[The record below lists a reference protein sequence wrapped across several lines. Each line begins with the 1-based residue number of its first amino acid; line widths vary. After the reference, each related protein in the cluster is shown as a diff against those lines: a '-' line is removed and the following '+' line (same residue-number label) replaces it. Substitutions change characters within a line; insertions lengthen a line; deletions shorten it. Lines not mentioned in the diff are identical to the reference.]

1 MASHLTLPLRAVF
14 ENILVGESFIQ
25 EDIHRI
31 GHRVTIIYIV
41 KDLIFDLLVTFLLIC
56 SDVTLHG

>member
-41 KDLIFDLLVTFLLIC
+41 KDLIFDLLVTFVLIC

>member
-31 GHRVTIIYIV
+31 VHRVTIIYIV
-41 KDLIFDLLVTFLLIC
+41 KDLIFDLLVTFVLIC

>member
-25 EDIHRI
+25 GDIHRI

-56 SDVTLHG
+56 SDVTLRG